1 MVITS
6 VQVVASV
13 SEFAGN
19 IVKGYS
25 LDKIRNCVVTFK
37 GSGEKCGYLLKPVI
51 KYVLCVV
58 S

>member
-1 MVITS
+1 M
-6 VQVVASV
+6 VASV
-13 SEFAGN
+13 SEFAGS